1 MSEGQPAPAAAADA
15 SRWVDEHGDALSR
28 YALGRVG
35 RADVAEDLVQE
46 TFLAALRVAGTF
58 AGRASERT
66 WLTGIL
72 KNKLIDRLRRE
83 GRSRPATDLG
93 APDDW
98 LDGLYDA
105 TGHWRA
111 PPGAWGADPSALLER
126 REFWEAFERC
136 RAGLPDRLREVLS
149 LRLLDG
155 VPAADLCAALGITA
169 NNLWTLLHRARVR
182 LWQCLDRQGLG
193 PLAGGGKP

>member
-1 MSEGQPAPAAAADA
+1 VQPPAAAPDA
-15 SRWVDEHGDALSR
+15 SRWVDEHGDALYR

-35 RADVAEDLVQE
+35 RTDVAEDLVQE
-46 TFLAALRVAGTF
+46 TFLAALRAAEKF
-58 AGRASERT
+58 AGRSSERT

-72 KNKLIDRLRRE
+72 KNKMIDRLRRE
-83 GRSRPATDLG
+83 GRSRVATDLG

-105 TGHWRA
+105 TGHWRS
-111 PPGAWGADPSALLER
+111 PPGAWGADPAVLLER

-193 PLAGGGKP
+193 PAAGGGEP

>member
-1 MSEGQPAPAAAADA
+1 MSEGQPAPDA
-15 SRWVDEHGDALSR
+15 SRWVDEHGDALYR

-35 RADVAEDLVQE
+35 RADVAEDMVQE
-46 TFLAALRVAGTF
+46 TFLAALRAAGGF
-58 AGRASERT
+58 AGRSSERT

-83 GRSRPATDLG
+83 GRTRAATDLG
-93 APDDW
+93 VPDDW

-105 TGHWRA
+105 TGHWRS
-111 PPGAWGADPSALLER
+111 PPGAWGADPAALLER

-155 VPAADLCAALGITA
+155 VPAPELCAALGITA

-193 PLAGGGKP
+193 PLPGGGKA